1 MPTDRELPSTDFI
14 RTLPDRCRVCYSC
27 VRSCPAKAIRIVD
40 GQAEV
45 ITDRC
50 IGCGHCV
57 RVCSQKAKQ
66 VVGAL
71 DRARELL
78 SGDEP
83 VAALVAPSFPAEFTE
98 LTTSHLVGGIRS
110 LGFARVIEVAFGADL
125 VARRYKTMYNHGP
138 FTPMIE
144 ASCPAIVSYIEKYH
158 PNLMGMIAPVVSPM
172 VATGRMVKRRY
183 GPGIRT
189 IFIGPCIAK
198 KGEAERFPEDV
209 DCAITFVELRQLMD
223 ERDVNPATAVPSEF
237 DPPHARAGGVYPL
250 AHGFFHTAGIQE
262 DLFSQNTVSATGR
275 TEFVEAIHEL
285 EQGDF
290 PARFV
295 EMLACSGCVMGA
307 GMSNTCQRHTREA
320 LVARVAKER
329 KELFNLDRWKTE
341 LDASMDLP
349 LTRTFGTEDKR
360 LASPDAEQL
369 ADILRQMGK
378 HHLQDELNCGACGY
392 DSCVEH
398 AVAIYKGLAE
408 DKMCLPFTI
417 SRLENTV
424 GALEKSQEE
433 LAHAQAALMHS
444 ERLASMGQLA
454 AGIAH
459 EVNNPLGVVLLYA
472 HILRERFEKDPQI
485 SQEISLIA
493 EQADRCKKIVSGL
506 LQFARRNK
514 VIRTPV
520 DLQAMLTHLVKTVD
534 TVPGIHFEFALD
546 LKDPIAQIDQDQIVQ
561 VLTNLITNAQD
572 AMPDGGTITISASDT
587 PTRVRMS
594 VSDTGCGISRENI
607 SRIYSPFF
615 TTKKIGKGTG
625 LGLAVSYGIIK
636 MHSGDIQVET
646 NADPAAG
653 PTFTTF
659 TISLPRTEGEQGKTG
674 AT

>member
-1 MPTDRELPSTDFI
+1 MSAEVIPSTQYI

-40 GQAEV
+40 GQADV
-45 ITDRC
+45 IAERC

-71 DRARELL
+71 DQAREVL
-78 SGDEP
+78 SQDRP
-83 VAALVAPSFPAEFTE
+83 VAALIAPSYPAEFTE
-98 LTTSHLVGGIRS
+98 ISTSHFVGMLRA
-110 LGFARVIEVAFGADL
+110 LGFSRVVEVAFGADL
-125 VARRYKTMYNHGP
+125 VARRYRQLYNHGP
-138 FTPMIE
+138 SGPLIE
-144 ASCPAIVSYIEKYH
+144 ASCPAVVSFIEKFH
-158 PNLMGMIAPVVSPM
+158 PNLIGTLAPVISPM
-172 VATGRMVKRRY
+172 VATGRLVKHRY
-183 GPGIRT
+183 GEQT
-189 IFIGPCIAK
+189 ACIFIGPCIAK
-198 KGEAERFPEDV
+198 KGEAERFLQDV
-209 DCAITFVELRQLMD
+209 DCAITFVELRSWLA
-223 ERDVNPATAVPSEF
+223 EAGIVAPEVIPSEF
-237 DPPHARAGGVYPL
+237 DPPHARGGGVYAL
-250 AHGFFHTAGIQE
+250 SHGFFHAAGIDE
-262 DLFSQNTVSATGR
+262 DLFSHNTVSATGR
-275 TEFVEAIHEL
+275 DEFLEAIHEL

-290 PARFV
+290 SARFV

-307 GMSNTCQRHTREA
+307 GMSSACQLHAREA
-320 LVARVAKER
+320 QVARVAKER
-329 KELFNLDRWKTE
+329 KEMFDLDRWKTE
-341 LDASMDLP
+341 LDAALALNLERDYDS
-349 LTRTFGTEDKR
+349 EDRR
-360 LASPDAEQL
+360 LASPGSDQL
-369 ADILRQMGK
+369 AEILRQMGK
-378 HHLQDELNCGACGY
+378 IYPEDELNCGACGY

-417 SRLENTV
+417 ERLENTV
-424 GALEKSQEE
+424 QALEHSQEE

-472 HILRERFEKDPQI
+472 HILKERCEKNPEI
-485 SQEISLIA
+485 IQEIGMIA

-514 VIRTPV
+514 VIRQPADIPALV
-520 DLQAMLTHLVKTVD
+520 RHLVKTMD
-534 TVPGIHFEFALD
+534 TVPGITWEVNIDMADPVAL
-546 LKDPIAQIDQDQIVQ
+546 IDSDQIVQ
-561 VLTNLITNAQD
+561 VLTNLITNAYD
-572 AMPDGGTITISASDT
+572 AMPDGGRITISAT
-587 PTRVRMS
+587 GTVGRVRIA
-594 VSDTGCGISRENI
+594 VSDCGCGITRENI

-653 PTFTTF
+653 PTGTTF
-659 TISLPRTEGEQGKTG
+659 IISLPRMEGE
-674 AT
+674 